1 MRAWRTETWEVVRL
15 VVVLFFSFDFITT
28 TTTIMTI
35 TRFD

>member
-28 TTTIMTI
+28 TTIMTI